1 MKSKTKFVLTIILF
15 ILAAGSLCCNGKPDQ
30 NAQTSTGSKK
40 EITIASWNLKNF
52 GLTKLND
59 PARINVIISVLE
71 KYDIIAIQE
80 VEDASL
86 TLAALLIGKI
96 NSDGK
101 NYNVVSSNRLGRDGK
116 EQYLFVYN
124 DDVIDFIPD
133 TTGYGIEPKDE
144 FAREPF
150 YAMFRAGNFDFY
162 LMTIHTDPDDVGVE
176 IPALKSAYVDLQ
188 DKTPNENDIVLLG
201 DLNAKAPGV
210 TAGSYISMDAIATIP
225 NIVFTIKE
233 ETNTRGGKAYDNII
247 FQGNYTAEYSNSSGV
262 YKFWADYG
270 LTEDDGFKISDHR
283 PVWAKFRTD
292 LKDDD

>member
-1 MKSKTKFVLTIILF
+1 LF
-15 ILAAGSLCCNGKPDQ
+15 ILAAGFLCCNGKSDQ

-52 GLTKLND
+52 GQTKLND
-59 PARINVIISVLE
+59 PARINVIISILE

-86 TLAALLIGKI
+86 TLPALLIDKI

-101 NYNVVSSNRLGRDGK
+101 NYNVVSSNRVGRDGK

-124 DDVIDFIPD
+124 DDAIDFIPD
-133 TTGYGIEPKDE
+133 ATGYGIEPNDE

-176 IPALKSAYVDLQ
+176 IPALKNAYVDLQ

-247 FQGNYTAEYSNSSGV
+247 FQGNYTAEYSNSCGV
-262 YKFWADYG
+262 YKFWVDYG

-283 PVWAKFRTD
+283 PVWAKFRID